1 MKHPNWRLRAF
12 ALLQLFL
19 VLPPIVSGSICFS
32 TDGSA
37 RPEFGLCACDVPLVG
52 TTEATIA
59 TAGTADC
66 GPCRD
71 EAFSAM
77 RTAPQAAPQAPMPS
91 IFTTA
96 SCVGVAR
103 QPMPSPQLWL
113 GQPPGERLS
122 ILRC

>member
-1 MKHPNWRLRAF
+1 MRHSNWRFRAF

-19 VLPPIVSGSICFS
+19 ALPPMVSGSVCFS

-37 RPEFGLCACDVPLVG
+37 RPEFGLCVCDVAFVG

-59 TAGTADC
+59 AAGTAEC

-77 RTAPQAAPQAPMPS
+77 RSVPQARPGAPMPS
-91 IFTTA
+91 LLSTA
-96 SCVGVAR
+96 LCVTGNR
-103 QPMPSPQLWL
+103 
-113 GQPPGERLS
+113 
-122 ILRC
+122 